1 MEEDAS
7 CDIVL
12 AEKYFYL
19 CVIERSKIM
28 KNYSFKPTDENIL
41 ELLRTNSIGRFQ
53 YVLRFVTLLSHIED
67 DCYSIALNGD
77 WGAGKT
83 FFIKQVKLILDT
95 YNPISQLPED
105 TRKKVEVLAEE
116 GFSYP
121 ANYTTVYYDAWAND
135 SHVDPI
141 LSLVYATINSN
152 QSNYTVDRQRDIGNA
167 AAAIA
172 DAVTERGISNI
183 LKSLRGT
190 DQLAS
195 IKEKESIKELVKDFL
210 DALINEHGDRL
221 VIFIDEL
228 DRCKPDYALSLMER
242 IKHFFDDKRVT
253 FVFAVNLS
261 QLQHTV
267 KSYYGSAFDAT
278 RYLDKF
284 FDIQM
289 ALPHVNYDNFLTG
302 QLGLPTQFLSDE
314 VCIETAKY
322 FRFSL
327 REMER
332 YVRLYKIVRKA
343 LANIR
348 TGFSTQNG
356 NAFSAMYFAPI
367 MLGLQMSDIT
377 SYKNFISGKDCG
389 PLLEILLSPNIRMN
403 TKLLCNQ
410 NENFDENENLF
421 KRSDSNSISLEDR
434 LKEVYNAI
442 FKNSRGNG
450 YHEINIGQLSFSENT
465 RNIIIEITS
474 LLSPNSDYEFR

>member
-1 MEEDAS
+1 
-7 CDIVL
+7 
-12 AEKYFYL
+12 
-19 CVIERSKIM
+19 M
-28 KNYSFKPTDENIL
+28 KNYSLKLTDENAL
-41 ELLRTNSIGRFQ
+41 ELLRTNSIGRLQ
-53 YVLRFVTLLSHIED
+53 YVLRFITLLSHMED

-77 WGAGKT
+77 WGSGKT

-95 YNPISQLPED
+95 YSPISQLPED
-105 TRKKVEVLAEE
+105 IREEVKRLEE
-116 GFSYP
+116 KGFSYP

-141 LSLVYATINSN
+141 LSLIHATISSN
-152 QSNYTVDRQRDIGNA
+152 QSDYTVARQRDIGNV

-172 DAVTERGISNI
+172 DVVTERGISNA

-195 IKEKESIKELVKDFL
+195 IKEKESIKELVTDFL

-242 IKHFFDDKRVT
+242 IKHFFDDERVT

-289 ALPHVNYDNFLTG
+289 ALPNVNYENFLTA
-302 QLGLPTQFLSDE
+302 QLELPTQFLSDA

-332 YVRLYKIVRKA
+332 YVRLYKIARKA
-343 LANIR
+343 LANIS

-356 NAFSAMYFAPI
+356 KVFSAMYFVPI
-367 MLGLQMSDIT
+367 MLGLQMSDMT
-377 SYKNFISGKDCG
+377 SYNKFLSGKDCG
-389 PLLEILLSPNIRMN
+389 PLLEILLNPNIRIN
-403 TKLLCNQ
+403 TKWLCNQ
-410 NENFDENENLF
+410 NENFDENECLF
-421 KRSDSNSISLEDR
+421 KSRDGNSVLLEDR
-434 LKEVYNAI
+434 LKEVYDAI

-450 YHEINIGQLSFSENT
+450 YREIDIGQLSFSENT
-465 RNIIIEITS
+465 RNAIIEITS